1 MFIDQ
6 AREII
11 LIGLCHELL
20 RIYSPGGSVTVK
32 KSSGGSVGVKTS
44 SGGSVTVK
52 KSSGGA
58 PEFLSCLLRGNGK
71 VTTAGSVLQSKY
83 RPLIWTISHGRTPFI
98 SAAGGLRCCL
108 LSEDYGD
115 KAVSV
120 FETRIEGG
128 AKSDLALLS
137 VFRSRCSFSREIV
150 TVQSPKEEN

>member
-1 MFIDQ
+1 MQ
-6 AREII
+6 RPGV
-11 LIGLCHELL
+11 LVLL
-20 RIYSPGGSVTVK
+20 ASRKWKGNHRRLHTSVK
-32 KSSGGSVGVKTS
+32 P
-44 SGGSVTVK
+44 
-52 KSSGGA
+52 A
-58 PEFLSCLLRGNGK
+58 
-71 VTTAGSVLQSKY
+71 
-83 RPLIWTISHGRTPFI
+83 IWTISHGRTPFI